1 MANDALGIR
10 VIALP
15 LEATEE
21 DLNASSKVL
30 VDTPQG
36 TKALDGDILGSLA
49 PSIAERFNKNKSYEE
64 GDVVM
69 HRGALRR
76 FKGPHQ
82 GDWTDSDND
91 ATDVVALIEEA
102 STQYVV
108 FPCSP
113 EDLPDGDTIKSV
125 VDAGLHPAL
134 KFTENSSIT
143 YLPLTANY
151 TRNGTEFLVFA
162 SGPFYITASR
172 VDNSRSLS
180 DWEWAPLCDANMRA
194 AGLVNLAP
202 SFKSRSGNNY
212 TWEEG
217 EVCVYDDGHLYVFT
231 RDHEGPWNDDDV
243 EETTLAEVMNMAQH
257 PTVTVESVLLSNAY
271 TYTNDDRNVNIP
283 VASGNP
289 KFLKLFREGG
299 TLDVFTHEAFFETAK
314 KLRIKRARIITP
326 GSAGLGPAKGNP
338 AAVLCVGSFYTD
350 DDTDQTIYGE
360 EFAMNFAYY
369 NEWQD
374 FNLVIDNTDFGHD
387 YFGLCIKPSSSWGG
401 VESRLTLDDFNLQ
414 QAYKD
419 QSADFLIEFEIEEK
433 CIYSFR

>member
-10 VIALP
+10 VIEFP

-49 PSIAERFNKNKSYEE
+49 PSIAKKFNKNKSYED

-113 EDLPDGDTIKSV
+113 EDLPDGDIIKGV

-134 KFTENSSIT
+134 KFSESANIT

-151 TRNGTEFLVFA
+151 TRSGKEFLVFA
-162 SGPFYITASR
+162 SGPFNISATK
-172 VDNSRSLS
+172 NLES
-180 DWEWAPLCDANMRA
+180 DSSEWEWSNKCPSDLRTA
-194 AGLVNLAP
+194 ALETIAP
-202 SFKSRSGNNY
+202 SFKSRSENNY

-217 EVCVYDDGHLYVFT
+217 EVCVYDDGHLYVFIK
-231 RDHEGPWNDDDV
+231 DHEGPWDDEDV
-243 EETTLAEVMNMAQH
+243 EETTLAEVTNMAQR
-257 PTVTVESVLLSNAY
+257 PTVIVKSVLLSNAY
-271 TYTNDDRNVNIP
+271 TYANDNRNVNIP

-289 KFLKLFREGG
+289 KFLTLFREGG
-299 TLDVFTHEAFFETAK
+299 ALDVFTYEAFFETAK

-326 GSAGLGPAKGNP
+326 GSSGLGPAKGNP
-338 AAVLCVGSFYTD
+338 AAVLCIGAFYTD

-360 EFAMNFAYY
+360 EFAMNFTYY

-387 YFGLCIKPSSSWGG
+387 YFGLCVKPSSSWGG

-414 QAYKD
+414 AAYKD

-433 CIYSFR
+433 CIYNFK

>member
-1 MANDALGIR
+1 MTNDALGIR

-15 LEATEE
+15 LEASEE

-49 PSIAERFNKNKSYEE
+49 PSIAERFNKNKSYEA

-69 HRGALRR
+69 YRGALRR
-76 FKGPHQ
+76 FKDPHQ

-113 EDLPDGDTIKSV
+113 DDLPDGDIIKSV

-134 KFTENSSIT
+134 KFTEDASIT

-172 VDNSRSLS
+172 VDNARSLS

-217 EVCVYDDGHLYVFT
+217 EVCVYDDGHLYVFI
-231 RDHEGPWNDDDV
+231 RDHEGPWDEDDV
-243 EETTLAEVMNMAQH
+243 EETTLAEVMNMAQR
-257 PTVTVESVLLSNAY
+257 PTVIVKSVLLSNAY
-271 TYTNDDRNVNIP
+271 TYANDDRNVNIP
-283 VASGNP
+283 VASDNP
-289 KFLKLFREGG
+289 KFLELFREGG

-314 KLRIKRARIITP
+314 KLRIKRAHIITP
-326 GSAGLGPAKGNP
+326 GSTGLGPAKGSP

-401 VESRLTLDDFNLQ
+401 VESRLTIDDFNLQ
-414 QAYKD
+414 AAYKD

-433 CIYSFR
+433 CMYNFR